1 MTGIL
6 DAELK
11 TTLPN
16 VYESTG
22 LKWSQRHPKPN
33 LLEGR
38 GNRASLMAATAR
50 ARLSDLIT
58 SFTRWCC
65 ASFHSHMFQFQE
77 MEEHSSPVPVSQ
89 STKFIIPNPFNNMLL
104 GWALGSGGVFV
115 FSRTQSY

>member
-22 LKWSQRHPKPN
+22 LKWSQRYPKPN

-38 GNRASLMAATAR
+38 GNRGEGYKE
-50 ARLSDLIT
+50 
-58 SFTRWCC
+58 W
-65 ASFHSHMFQFQE
+65 
-77 MEEHSSPVPVSQ
+77 
-89 STKFIIPNPFNNMLL
+89 
-104 GWALGSGGVFV
+104 VF
-115 FSRTQSY
+115 